1 MALRIFVM
9 LVVVNLITAG
19 KEITRPIQE
28 EVYDMMLHNP
38 ELRLNVA
45 STNIVR
51 NAWRLLKKFRVTE
64 IVCSISKIRRKC
76 LVSLLRYLDSD
87 NNNIIN

>member
-19 KEITRPIQE
+19 KEITRPIQD
-28 EVYDMMLHNP
+28 EVYEMMLHNP
-38 ELRLNVA
+38 ELKLNVA

-64 IVCSISKIRRKC
+64 IICPISKIRRKC
-76 LVSLLRYLDSD
+76 LVSLRLYLDSD
-87 NNNIIN
+87 NNNIIK